1 MQLGGHSLEAKSGP
15 PVRDVVQDMDMKVIG
30 RIGALDNA
38 AHFVYDGQLSSAP
51 TEILTS
57 WTVAFQLVAGGRGGG
72 GWGITPSRASAR
84 SYKSVD
90 SSSTGASTTV
100 LPSGSQ
106 E

>member
-57 WTVAFQLVAGGRGGG
+57 
-72 GWGITPSRASAR
+72 
-84 SYKSVD
+84 
-90 SSSTGASTTV
+90 
-100 LPSGSQ
+100 
-106 E
+106 